1 MQARAWPGQGWT
13 STLTLSEGK
22 GRSRPTCEPRLG
34 LGPGQGLLVTLMGP
48 RKPQLA
54 LSVLS
59 VRPSASPSLL
69 LPQLV
74 STLLPG
80 PASSWASP
88 RGTSNRARPLT
99 RRPTELPTCGLLN
112 LLPAQWLI
120 PGQASRACPHI
131 HHLPWASPPVD
142 ILFAFEEPSEVPPP
156 PRDLSTGPERSFL
169 PESPPTD
176 WAPCSLSHVV

>member
-1 MQARAWPGQGWT
+1 
-13 STLTLSEGK
+13 
-22 GRSRPTCEPRLG
+22 
-34 LGPGQGLLVTLMGP
+34 MGP
-48 RKPQLA
+48 RKPQLV

-59 VRPSASPSLL
+59 IRLSASPSLL
-69 LPQLV
+69 PPQLV

-80 PASSWASP
+80 PVSSDTWASP

-99 RRPTELPTCGLLN
+99 RRPTELPKCGLLS

-120 PGQASRACPHI
+120 LGQASRACPHI
-131 HHLPWASPPVD
+131 HHLPWASPPVH

-156 PRDLSTGPERSFL
+156 PRDLSNGLERSFL

-176 WAPCSLSHVV
+176 WAPRSLSHVV